1 MNNAEK
7 LVTIFTP
14 EFVQANADLD
24 SVDAIYEK
32 VAQIAPEI
40 GKDEVVEFLTNVS
53 ALMNQDEISENDLD
67 NVSGGIGLLA
77 IAGGIVTV
85 CGVFGATYAVGTAIG
100 KTIKNLKG

>member
-7 LVTIFTP
+7 LVAIFTP

-32 VAQIAPEI
+32 VAEIEPEI
-40 GKDEVVEFLTNVS
+40 SKDEVVDFLTNVS
-53 ALMNQDEISENDLD
+53 VMMNQDEISENELD
-67 NVSGGIGLLA
+67 NVAGGIGLLA
-77 IAGGIVTV
+77 IAAGIGTV
-85 CGVFGATYAVGTAIG
+85 CGVFIGTYTVGTAIG